1 MSLTQKNQTMY
12 DTSAYEN
19 VIRNSTKKS
28 VFYFMNASKYR
39 YNPRNKTIP
48 LKIIGASNNDNF
60 VFSGDHVINDSLVY
74 ENCGKYEVTAATKG
88 VPNHTETLV
97 ITIEK
102 SKMKSYELG
111 TQNHHYYS
119 TSEKP
124 ILLQISE
131 NMDEEVSQKT
141 QFTGSFVKNNHL
153 HYTDVG
159 TYEIFASTCETSNY
173 LSHKQSF
180 IIHIEK
186 SVQNQEFLNI
196 EWDYNPIRKKI
207 VLPFTLKNTKVEYS
221 LLFTSD
227 SNNIGNVRLENNIV
241 HYSCPNIHIHIQS
254 KVENKNFKVTSTMK
268 FQISKTNIEELMNM
282 DIPLQLFYSDPYYT
296 LEDIMK
302 VYSLEELLAYG
313 VTLNELKEI
322 GVDGFELFN
331 TKQTSIEHL
340 DKAGYNIF
348 ELSKQIRGKYEIEE
362 LLNEKHVKIKE
373 LKLLGYSAQELLGT
387 KKVFIKDLQ
396 NAGYLVK
403 FRVQ

>member
-1 MSLTQKNQTMY
+1 
-12 DTSAYEN
+12 
-19 VIRNSTKKS
+19 
-28 VFYFMNASKYR
+28 MNASKYR

-60 VFSGDHVINDSLVY
+60 VFSGDHVINNSLVY
-74 ENCGKYEVTAATKG
+74 ENCGKYEVTVAKKG

-102 SKMKSYELG
+102 IPIKSYELG
-111 TQNHHYYS
+111 TPNHCCYS

-124 ILLQISE
+124 IPLQISE
-131 NMDEEVSQKT
+131 NIDNEVSQKS

-153 HYTDVG
+153 HYTEVG
-159 TYEIFASTCETSNY
+159 TYEIFASTCETTNY

-186 SVQNQEFLNI
+186 SVQNQDFLI

-207 VLPFTLKNTKVEYS
+207 ELPYTFKDTKVEYS
-221 LLFTSD
+221 LLFSSH

-254 KVENKNFKVTSTMK
+254 KVENKNFQVTSTMK
-268 FQISKTNIEELMNM
+268 FQISKTTLEELKNTNM
-282 DIPLQLFYSDPYYT
+282 SLHLLHDDPYYT
-296 LEDIMK
+296 LEDITK
-302 VYSLEELLAYG
+302 VYCLEELLAYG
-313 VTLNELKEI
+313 FTLNELKQA
-322 GVDGFELFN
+322 GVDGFVLFDM
-331 TKQTSIEHL
+331 QHMSIEKL
-340 DKAGYNIF
+340 DRAGYNIF
-348 ELSKQIRGKYEIEE
+348 ELSKRIRGKYEIEE
-362 LLNEKHVKIKE
+362 LLNEKHVKLEE

-396 NAGYLVK
+396 NAGYIVK
-403 FRVQ
+403 IRVQ